1 MQENFIGRQPV
12 IDHQGNIFAYDLFY
26 HIENALSGASDA
38 TSAQLI
44 NDVLN
49 TFGVKSILGDRVGFV
64 TVDRAFL
71 LSDIVF
77 NAPKESFIFSIADS
91 TVIDDKLIERVKEL
105 KAKGYLFSL
114 GDVGLKT
121 GPLQRFGALMPLL
134 NFFKID
140 ITGLSEPYLA
150 KLKKIIENY
159 PIELVA
165 THVDT
170 QHQYAV
176 SKSLRY
182 KMVEGLY
189 FTEPELKK
197 SARYDPKHFTVIQ
210 LYNLLMG
217 DAGVDELVRAF
228 ETNHA
233 LTLQLLR
240 YMNSKAFDLP
250 NHIES
255 IHQVITLMGREP
267 LAQWLM
273 LLVYGKALNTST
285 FQSPLL
291 MMVRTRT
298 EMMKAL
304 MKLVTPKAD
313 KDRLGQAFFVGV
325 MSLAGS
331 VFNMPMRTILN
342 DMHVSDEVK
351 AALLEREGLLGELL
365 TLVKAIEKFDVPA
378 INAFAQKHEIS
389 SKAIHRMMIFSI
401 QDANTF
407 EEIANKVL

>member
-1 MQENFIGRQPV
+1 MQEHFIGRQPV

-26 HIENALSGASDA
+26 HVENADSNAPG
-38 TSAQLI
+38 TTTAQLI

-49 TFGVKSILGDRVGFV
+49 TFGTKSILGDRVGFV

-91 TVIDDKLIERVKEL
+91 TVIDDKLVARVKEL

-121 GPLQRFGALMPLL
+121 GPLQRFGPIMPLL

-140 ITGLSEPYLA
+140 ITSLSEPYLA

-165 THVDT
+165 THVDS

-176 SKSLRY
+176 TKSLRY

-197 SARYDPKHFTVIQ
+197 SDRYDPKHFTVIQ

-240 YMNSKAFDLP
+240 YINSKAFDLA

-291 MMVRTRT
+291 IMVRTRT
-298 EMMKAL
+298 ELMKAL
-304 MKLVTPKAD
+304 LKLINPKAD
-313 KDRLGQAFFVGV
+313 KERLGQAFFVGV

-351 AALLEREGLLGELL
+351 AALLEREGVLGELL
-365 TLVKAIEKFDVPA
+365 NLVKSIEKFDVPA
-378 INAFAQKHEIS
+378 INAFAQKYDIS

-407 EEIANKVL
+407 EEISKNVL